1 MRVLVDRPMMEII
14 GNDGQVYITR
24 PRETKGQVDTL
35 EAFVSDGT
43 AQGVH
48 IEVNELES
56 IWKK

>member
-14 GNDGQVYITR
+14 GNNGQVYITR
-24 PRETKGQVDTL
+24 PREAKGQVDTI

-56 IWKK
+56 I